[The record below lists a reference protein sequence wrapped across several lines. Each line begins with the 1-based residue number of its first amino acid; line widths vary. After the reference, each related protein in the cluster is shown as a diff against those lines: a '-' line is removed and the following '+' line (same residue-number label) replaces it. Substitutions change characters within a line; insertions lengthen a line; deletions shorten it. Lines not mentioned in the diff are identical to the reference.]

1 MPAVCSRI
9 FCAPRISILL
19 PKSAA
24 FIWATRIAC
33 PRPLATYASPS
44 YLLANFRARFGISNA
59 RVPVSLPH
67 PQVNTATYEPQAF
80 VPQQASK
87 EQIEKMRI
95 AESKSSTPG
104 EHGYEPQAFVPQ
116 QASKEQIEKT
126 DKTDKELPEWWPTN
140 ADGSH
145 ISHVYRLIDEDQ
157 GSDIRCPEI
166 DKAMSHIL
174 KPETPVDLGQ
184 NESKEQ
190 AIKHISK
197 VPEGTNWKERP
208 FCRHQWT

>member
-1 MPAVCSRI
+1 
-9 FCAPRISILL
+9 
-19 PKSAA
+19 
-24 FIWATRIAC
+24 
-33 PRPLATYASPS
+33 
-44 YLLANFRARFGISNA
+44 
-59 RVPVSLPH
+59 
-67 PQVNTATYEPQAF
+67 
-80 VPQQASK
+80 
-87 EQIEKMRI
+87 MRI

-166 DKAMSHIL
+166 DKAMSHKNACSL
-174 KPETPVDLGQ
+174 CVDTLRCNGL
-184 NESKEQ
+184 S
-190 AIKHISK
+190 ASSAA
-197 VPEGTNWKERP
+197 GRD
-208 FCRHQWT
+208 R